1 MNVVFLDGPPKE
13 RRNCEFK
20 CFGPLLSLANPH
32 VVLRNSLRPGARMFR
47 LKTVFYL
54 MALLLCSFSA
64 MTTASAKSKKPV
76 AEPFAKSEQILKWI
90 NGYRAEP
97 EPGKLPTVVRAM
109 SRLGLFLDHKKAGVY
124 VGFIAG
130 VLGSNPLSAERLVA
144 QSFPLPPS
152 DQVVLIKA
160 IAYSGLANWR
170 GVLSGAT
177 ERMPA
182 RKVLIRHYLYGEGK
196 ALKDLPMDE
205 EPFVLDVHWG
215 RYFATGNQEPI
226 HRIVSALAWS
236 TEQNKLERLTIGSM
250 AKWTLASN
258 ASRDKDL
265 LDALKAEMNIQPGNV
280 REPLREVIMAS
291 ETFETETLRKKAL
304 ASIETLK
311 ARGPQSDSTNAWW
324 GKAGQTALALGC
336 ITAGALGHVEVGVPC
351 VIGGALSSAALNL
364 FGPGST
370 N

>member
-1 MNVVFLDGPPKE
+1 
-13 RRNCEFK
+13 
-20 CFGPLLSLANPH
+20 
-32 VVLRNSLRPGARMFR
+32 MFR
-47 LKTVFYL
+47 LKTTFYL
-54 MALLLCSFSA
+54 ILLIFLGMASLEA
-64 MTTASAKSKKPV
+64 ASAKSQKPP

-90 NGYRAEP
+90 NGYRLEP
-97 EPGKLPTVVRAM
+97 EPGKLPQVIRAM

-130 VLGSNPLSAERLVA
+130 VLGSNPLAAERLVA
-144 QSFPLPPS
+144 QSFPLPPT

-182 RKVLIRHYLYGEGK
+182 RAVLIRHYLYGEGK

-205 EPFVLDVHWG
+205 GSFVLDVHWG
-215 RYFATGNQEPI
+215 RYFATGNQEPVT
-226 HRIVSALAWS
+226 RIVSALAWS
-236 TEQNKLERLTIGSM
+236 TEQDKLERLTIGSM

-265 LDALKAEMNIQPGNV
+265 LDALKVEMNTQPANV
-280 REPLREVIMAS
+280 RGPLRDVIMAS
-291 ETFETETLRKKAL
+291 ETFETEALRKKAL

-311 ARGPQSDSTNAWW
+311 ARGPKSDKNNAWW

-336 ITAGALGHVEVGVPC
+336 ITAGALGHVEVGIPC
-351 VIGGALSSAALNL
+351 VLGGAVSSAALKL
-364 FGPGST
+364 FGPG
-370 N
+370 NAN

>member
-1 MNVVFLDGPPKE
+1 MW
-13 RRNCEFK
+13 
-20 CFGPLLSLANPH
+20 SIA
-32 VVLRNSLRPGARMFR
+32 
-47 LKTVFYL
+47 
-54 MALLLCSFSA
+54 SA
-64 MTTASAKSKKPV
+64 PIASAKAKKTA
-76 AEPFAKSEQILKWI
+76 AEPFAKSEHILKWI
-90 NGYRAEP
+90 NGYRLEP
-97 EPGKLPTVVRAM
+97 EPGKLPIAIHSM

-124 VGFIAG
+124 IGFIAG

-182 RKVLIRHYLYGEGK
+182 RSVLIRHYLYGQGK
-196 ALKDLPMDE
+196 ALKNLPMDE
-205 EPFVLDVHWG
+205 GPFVLDVHWG
-215 RYFATGNQEPI
+215 RYFATGNQEPVQ
-226 HRIVSALAWS
+226 RIVSALAWS

-258 ASRDKDL
+258 ASRDKAL
-265 LDALKAEMNIQPGNV
+265 LDALKVEMNTQPANV
-280 REPLREVIMAS
+280 RAPLRDVIMAS
-291 ETFETETLRKKAL
+291 ETFETETLRKEAL

-311 ARGPQSDSTNAWW
+311 ARGPKSDTSKAWW

-336 ITAGALGHVEVGVPC
+336 ITAGALGHVEVGLPC
-351 VIGGALSSAALNL
+351 VIGGAVSSAALKL
-364 FGPGST
+364 FGPGT
-370 N
+370 AN